1 MIQANDTYYRENAA
15 AYTAAIRKLQQKINL
30 MSLLRLLVFVSLAWC
45 VYDLLQNYSSL
56 LLVLAFVQVGLFI
69 FFINV
74 HYGWKDKRRLLERLR
89 FVCENELRILKGEC
103 NSFPGGSDFLDHD
116 NYLEDLDI
124 FGRHSLFHLLNR
136 TTTIRGAGVLAD
148 RLREPLLEAP
158 QILAQQD
165 AIRTLAPQ
173 THYRQLLT
181 ATGLLLQDAPDRET
195 MKPHADLNTSSL
207 REWLETEPR
216 LLRNLPVRIA
226 AWILSAFNLYAFYV
240 LFATGA
246 YTLVLLGLAVS
257 RGIWGIYAKYL
268 GEQHKLIGHKHA
280 VLDQYAGILAVFN
293 HIDTGASAVL
303 QELQGHTGKAHTAIR
318 KLSKLSSAFDQRLNL
333 LVTLV
338 LGNFFFYDLFCMIAV
353 EKWKTRNRSGLLL
366 WIDAVA
372 RVEAL
377 NALATYA
384 FNHSENHY
392 PQPIAEA
399 GLSSA
404 ASGPSP
410 AVASSFTAVAG
421 PSTAAYGPTA
431 VASGSFP
438 LAAPLL
444 IEATGLGHPLI
455 PASRRIANDLTIGRK
470 ETLILVTGS
479 NMSGKTTFLR
489 TLGVNLLMAQCGLPV
504 CATSFRFTP
513 LQLLTSLRIS
523 DSLQEQTSYFM
534 AELKKLQKIVVQ
546 LQTGAPALVLIDEIL
561 RGTNSEDKTFGS
573 EQFIRKLLGYRCL
586 SLFATHDLSLG
597 EMEQQLPGRISNY
610 CFESVIEAGELHF
623 DYRLQRG
630 IARNRNASFL
640 MQKMQII

>member
-15 AYTAAIRKLQQKINL
+15 AHRAEVRKLQQKINL
-30 MSLLRLLVFVSLAWC
+30 MSLLRLLVFVSLVWC
-45 VYDLLQNYSSL
+45 VYDLLQDYSPI

-89 FVCENELRILKGEC
+89 FVSENELRILKGEG
-103 NSFPGGSDFLDHD
+103 NSFPDGSGFLDDD

-148 RLREPLLEAP
+148 RLRESLLEAP
-158 QILAQQD
+158 RILAQQD

-181 ATGLLLQDAPDRET
+181 ATGLLLQDAPDREA
-195 MKPHADLNTSSL
+195 MKPHADLDTPGL

-216 LLRNLPVRIA
+216 LLRNPPVRIT
-226 AWILSAFNLYAFYV
+226 AWLLSAFNLYAFYV

-257 RGIWGIYAKYL
+257 RGIWGIYARYL
-268 GEQHKLIGHKHA
+268 GDQHKLIGHKHA

-293 HIDTGASAVL
+293 QIDTGQSTVL

-318 KLSKLSSAFDQRLNL
+318 KLSKLTSAFDQRLNL

-353 EKWKTRNRSGLLL
+353 EKWKTRNRNGLLL

-384 FNHSENHY
+384 FNHPENHY
-392 PQPIAEA
+392 PQPVA
-399 GLSSA
+399 GSAPA
-404 ASGPSP
+404 ASGSAP
-410 AVASSFTAVAG
+410 AAAD
-421 PSTAAYGPTA
+421 PSTAATGSAPAT
-431 VASGSFP
+431 SGSSP
-438 LAAPLL
+438 EAAPLL
-444 IEATGLGHPLI
+444 VEATGLGHPLI
-455 PASRRIANDLTIGRK
+455 PASRRIANDLTIGREEK
-470 ETLILVTGS
+470 LILVTGS

-489 TLGVNLLMAQCGLPV
+489 TLGTGLLMAQCGLPV

-597 EMEQQLPGRISNY
+597 EMEQQLPGKISNY